1 MNPKTIR
8 ETAGLSVRELA
19 EKMDVSTQRIY
30 AIEAADD
37 WMVSTIEAYYKAC
50 AGPVGPESRGL
61 LLLASR
67 CLSGSLERW
76 VSGRGSQEAVE
87 ADFQNLCDTWRRE
100 FGRGARES
108 KTCKGYNG
116 CTPVSQPDGT
126 VSCADCGV
134 VFYGSDQRGDTPA
147 REDSSETPKI
157 GASGLISKG
166 RK

>member
-50 AGPVGPESRGL
+50 AGPVDPESRGL

-76 VSGRGSQEAVE
+76 VSRRGSQEAVE
-87 ADFQNLCDTWRRE
+87 ADFQNLCDTWPHRQRPSE
-100 FGRGARES
+100 ARVALLEKLHDAAREYLGDEGPCPN
-108 KTCKGYNG
+108 KQFADD
-116 CTPVSQPDGT
+116 P
-126 VSCADCGV
+126 DCGFEGCLYCALDKAASKV
-134 VFYGSDQRGDTPA
+134 ST
-147 REDSSETPKI
+147 ETNP
-157 GASGLISKG
+157 
-166 RK
+166 